1 MAATKSANLYCLTMS
16 TPASSHPGRSAS
28 AALTSVSDKVAM
40 PVILPPARDSGQDR
54 RRRASVGRD
63 GRTIPAVSSPNPGAD
78 PLAEAARRVENGEE
92 VVLATAVRTDGAP
105 PCRPGQKLLLGPDG
119 PLAGTLGCSEF
130 DASAVDETKELLAA
144 GEPALRTFTHDLGSV
159 EVYLEPLRP
168 RPRLVVLGATPVAEH
183 LLRGGAELGYATVL
197 VESRAERITPAH
209 RAAAGRIATSV
220 TDVALGSGVDAV
232 HTDHD
237 APDIVAELAPLLQAG
252 VHFVGV
258 MGSGRHTAPH
268 LTALRAAGCSDDD
281 LGRLRTP
288 VGLDLGARS
297 PAEIALSI
305 LAGLLAA
312 RTGRT
317 GG

>member
-1 MAATKSANLYCLTMS
+1 
-16 TPASSHPGRSAS
+16 
-28 AALTSVSDKVAM
+28 
-40 PVILPPARDSGQDR
+40 
-54 RRRASVGRD
+54 
-63 GRTIPAVSSPNPGAD
+63 VSSPNPGAD
-78 PLAEAARRVENGEE
+78 PLVEATRRLEEGEE
-92 VVLATAVRTDGAP
+92 VVLATAVRTDGEP
-105 PCRPGQKLLLGPDG
+105 PCRPGQKLLLGADG

-130 DASAVDETKELLAA
+130 DASAVDETKERMAA

-197 VESRAERITPAH
+197 VESRTERVTPGH
-209 RAAAGRIATSV
+209 RAAAGKVVTSV
-220 TDVALGSGVDAV
+220 ADVPGLGPAVDAI

-252 VHFVGV
+252 LRFVGV
-258 MGSGRHTAPH
+258 MGSARHTAPH
-268 LTALRAAGCSDDD
+268 LEALRAAGCRDDE
-281 LGRLRTP
+281 LAQLRTP
-288 VGLDLGARS
+288 VGLDLGART

-317 GG
+317 GGWLDRR

>member
-1 MAATKSANLYCLTMS
+1 VS
-16 TPASSHPGRSAS
+16 TP
-28 AALTSVSDKVAM
+28 D
-40 PVILPPARDSGQDR
+40 
-54 RRRASVGRD
+54 
-63 GRTIPAVSSPNPGAD
+63 PGAD
-78 PLAEAARRVENGEE
+78 PLVEATRRLEDGEE

-105 PCRPGQKLLLGPDG
+105 PCRPGQKLLLGPNG

-130 DASAVDETKELLAA
+130 DASAVDETKGLLAG

-159 EVYLEPLRP
+159 EVYLEPLRR

-209 RAAAGRIATSV
+209 RTAAGRIEDSV
-220 TDVALGSGVDAV
+220 AALTLGPAIDAI

-237 APDIVAELAPLLQAG
+237 APEIVDQLAPLLQAG
-252 VHFVGV
+252 VRFVGV
-258 MGSGRHTAPH
+258 MGSARHTAPH
-268 LTALRAAGCSDDD
+268 LEALREAGCTDDE
-281 LGRLRTP
+281 LTRLRTP
-288 VGLDLGARS
+288 VGLDLGART

-317 GG
+317 GGWLDQR

>member
-1 MAATKSANLYCLTMS
+1 VGS
-16 TPASSHPGRSAS
+16 PG
-28 AALTSVSDKVAM
+28 
-40 PVILPPARDSGQDR
+40 
-54 RRRASVGRD
+54 
-63 GRTIPAVSSPNPGAD
+63 PGAD
-78 PLAEAARRVENGEE
+78 PLVEATRRLEDGEE

-105 PCRPGQKLLLGPDG
+105 PCRPGQKLLLGPNG

-130 DASAVDETKELLAA
+130 DASAVDETKELLAG

-197 VESRAERITPAH
+197 VERRVERITPAH
-209 RAAAGRIATSV
+209 RAAAGRIESSV
-220 TDVALGSGVDAV
+220 ADLTLGPSVDAI

-237 APDIVAELAPLLQAG
+237 APDIVAELGPLLGAG
-252 VHFVGV
+252 VRFVGV
-258 MGSGRHTAPH
+258 MGSARHTAPH
-268 LTALRAAGCSDDD
+268 REALRAAGCTDEE
-281 LGRLRTP
+281 LAQLRTP
-288 VGLDLGARS
+288 VGLDLGART

-317 GG
+317 GGWLDKR

>member
-1 MAATKSANLYCLTMS
+1 V
-16 TPASSHPGRSAS
+16 TP
-28 AALTSVSDKVAM
+28 
-40 PVILPPARDSGQDR
+40 
-54 RRRASVGRD
+54 
-63 GRTIPAVSSPNPGAD
+63 SSPHPGAD
-78 PLAEAARRVENGEE
+78 PLAEATRRLEEGEE

-105 PCRPGQKLLLGPDG
+105 PCRPGQKLLLGVNG

-144 GEPALRTFTHDLGSV
+144 GEPALRTFTHDLGTV

-197 VESRAERITPAH
+197 VESRTERVTPGH
-209 RAAAGRIATSV
+209 RAAAGKVVTSV
-220 TDVALGSGVDAV
+220 GELTLPGGTPGPPGLGPGVDAI

-237 APDIVAELAPLLQAG
+237 APDIVAELGPLLQGG
-252 VHFVGV
+252 VRFVGV
-258 MGSGRHTAPH
+258 MGSARHTAPH
-268 LTALRAAGCSDDD
+268 LEALRAAGVTDDE
-281 LGRLRTP
+281 LARLRTP
-288 VGLDLGARS
+288 VGLDLGART

-317 GG
+317 GGWLDRR

>member
-1 MAATKSANLYCLTMS
+1 
-16 TPASSHPGRSAS
+16 
-28 AALTSVSDKVAM
+28 VSN
-40 PVILPPARDSGQDR
+40 
-54 RRRASVGRD
+54 
-63 GRTIPAVSSPNPGAD
+63 PNPGAD
-78 PLAEAARRVENGEE
+78 PLVEATRRVEGGEQ

-130 DASAVDETKELLAA
+130 DASAVDETKALLAG

-159 EVYLEPLRP
+159 EVYLEPLQP

-197 VESRAERITPAH
+197 VEGRAERITPGH
-209 RAAAGRIATSV
+209 RAAAGRIESSV
-220 TDVALGSGVDAV
+220 AGLALGPNVDAI

-237 APDIVAELAPLLQAG
+237 APDIVDQLGPLLQAG
-252 VHFVGV
+252 VRFVGV
-258 MGSGRHTAPH
+258 MGSARHTVPH
-268 LTALRAAGCSDDD
+268 LEALRAAGCTDEE
-281 LGRLRTP
+281 LARLRTP
-288 VGLDLGARS
+288 VGLDLGGRT
-297 PAEIALSI
+297 PPEIALSI

-317 GG
+317 GGWLDKR

>member
-1 MAATKSANLYCLTMS
+1 
-16 TPASSHPGRSAS
+16 
-28 AALTSVSDKVAM
+28 VS
-40 PVILPPARDSGQDR
+40 
-54 RRRASVGRD
+54 RAES
-63 GRTIPAVSSPNPGAD
+63 GAD
-78 PLAEAARRVENGEE
+78 PLAEATRRVENGEE

-130 DASAVDETKELLAA
+130 DASAVDETKGLLAG

-159 EVYLEPLRP
+159 EVYLEPLQP

-197 VESRAERITPAH
+197 VESRAERVTAGH
-209 RAAAGRIATSV
+209 RAAAGRVEASV
-220 TDVALGSGVDAV
+220 ADVTLGPAVDAI

-237 APDIVAELAPLLQAG
+237 APDIVGQLGPLLQAPAR
-252 VHFVGV
+252 FVGV
-258 MGSGRHTAPH
+258 MGSARHTAPH
-268 LTALRAAGCSDDD
+268 LEALRAAGCTDEE

-317 GG
+317 GGWLDKR

>member
-1 MAATKSANLYCLTMS
+1 MIEAT
-16 TPASSHPGRSAS
+16 
-28 AALTSVSDKVAM
+28 
-40 PVILPPARDSGQDR
+40 
-54 RRRASVGRD
+54 
-63 GRTIPAVSSPNPGAD
+63 
-78 PLAEAARRVENGEE
+78 RRVEAGEE

-130 DASAVDETKELLAA
+130 DASAVDETKGLLAA

-183 LLRGGAELGYATVL
+183 LLRGGAELGYTTVL
-197 VESRAERITPAH
+197 VEGRAERITPAH
-209 RAAAGRIATSV
+209 RAAAGRVESSV
-220 TDVALGSGVDAV
+220 ADLVLGPGVDAI

-237 APDIVAELAPLLQAG
+237 APDVVDQLGPLLSGG
-252 VHFVGV
+252 VRFVGV
-258 MGSGRHTAPH
+258 MGSARHTAPH
-268 LTALRAAGCSDDD
+268 LEALRNAGCTADE
-281 LGRLRTP
+281 LAGLRTP
-288 VGLDLGARS
+288 VGLDLGART

-317 GG
+317 GGWLDKR